1 MQQEAVEVLE
11 SNAKSKKCNPIEAG
25 LYKLKAWKLDSGIL
39 CGGPILPE
47 KLPEKPVTMPIGF
60 EFEEKRIKQQKANKL
75 LGINTLYLCDALPL
89 LYLVRCCGCSPKE
102 GNSTHRPL
110 DSCLCV
116 EEENPN
122 PPKRMRR
129 SSSQE

>member
-39 CGGPILPE
+39 PE

-60 EFEEKRIKQQKANKL
+60 EFEREKNQTAKSKQIIGDKHF
-75 LGINTLYLCDALPL
+75 IF
-89 LYLVRCCGCSPKE
+89 
-102 GNSTHRPL
+102 
-110 DSCLCV
+110 
-116 EEENPN
+116 
-122 PPKRMRR
+122 M
-129 SSSQE
+129 

>member
-60 EFEEKRIKQQKANKL
+60 EFEREKNQTAKSKQIIGDKHF
-75 LGINTLYLCDALPL
+75 IF
-89 LYLVRCCGCSPKE
+89 
-102 GNSTHRPL
+102 
-110 DSCLCV
+110 
-116 EEENPN
+116 
-122 PPKRMRR
+122 M
-129 SSSQE
+129 